1 MNGIPFCG
9 APPLPSG
16 AAWNFDPLLLA
27 ALAAAGLGLAREIR
41 GAPAARRAAVASG
54 WLLLGVALVSPLCN
68 LAVAL
73 FSVRIAQHLLITL
86 VAAPLLALAFAGRQ
100 WPRGHC
106 LPAAALFGALLW
118 FWHLPLPY
126 VATFAADGIAWW
138 WLHAT
143 LVLSATW
150 LWAAILAALPARPE
164 AAALGGLVTGVQ
176 MGVLGALLTF
186 APRPLYAPHAPD
198 VTLPWG
204 LTPLEDQQLG
214 GLVMWV
220 PGGLLFAA
228 VMVAV
233 LATVL
238 RGPVLREQARR
249 AVPALLLCVVLA
261 PAVALA
267 QGNDS
272 TTAAGTDTARRTAPV
287 GVLTTPEVTTGSSGP
302 AQATAAEPATG
313 DWRTRVLAPVCRG
326 LAAQPELL
334 AECRAKSG
342 L

>member
-9 APPLPSG
+9 LPPLPGG
-16 AAWNFDPLLLA
+16 AAWNLDPLLLA
-27 ALAAAGLGLAREIR
+27 VLAAAGVALAWDM
-41 GAPAARRAAVASG
+41 RAAPRLRATAVACG
-54 WLLLGVALVSPLCN
+54 WLLLVAALVSPLCN

-86 VAAPLLALAFAGRQ
+86 VAAPLIALAFAARHG
-100 WPRGHC
+100 PRGHC
-106 LPAAALFGALLW
+106 LPATALFGVVLW

-126 VATFAADGIAWW
+126 VATFAPDGIAWW
-138 WLHAT
+138 WMHAT
-143 LVLSATW
+143 LALSATW
-150 LWAAILAALPARPE
+150 LWAATFAALEARPE
-164 AAALGGLVTGVQ
+164 ASALGGLVTGMQ

-233 LATVL
+233 LARVL
-238 RGPVLREQARR
+238 RAPAGRVL
-249 AVPALLLCVVLA
+249 PALLLGAVLV
-261 PAVALA
+261 PAGALA

-272 TTAAGTDTARRTAPV
+272 TTAGGTDTARRTAPV

-302 AQATAAEPATG
+302 AQATAEHPETG
-313 DWRTRVLAPVCRG
+313 DWRVRVLAPVCRG

-342 L
+342 I